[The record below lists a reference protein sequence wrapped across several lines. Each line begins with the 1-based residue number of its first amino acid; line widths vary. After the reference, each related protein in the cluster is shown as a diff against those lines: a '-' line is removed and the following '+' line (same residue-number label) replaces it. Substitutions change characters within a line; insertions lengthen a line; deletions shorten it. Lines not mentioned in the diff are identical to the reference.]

1 MKTKVEGT
9 QIRHCLTNKEI
20 KKTWE
25 TYRIKTIRKGD
36 PICVTGLST
45 KKIKVMEQDDYLN

>member
-9 QIRHCLTNKEI
+9 QIRHCLINKEI